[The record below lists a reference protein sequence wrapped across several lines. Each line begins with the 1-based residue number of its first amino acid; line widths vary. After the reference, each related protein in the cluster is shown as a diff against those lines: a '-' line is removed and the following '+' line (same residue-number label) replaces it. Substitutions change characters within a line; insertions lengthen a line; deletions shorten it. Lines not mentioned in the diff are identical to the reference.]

1 MTSRGSFGTDAD
13 YLRHKQYRDATNLN
27 ARIALHARFAQAD
40 EPWYPWLAGR
50 VDWPEGGDVLEVGCG
65 PGLLWTSVAHLLPR
79 LHLTLT
85 DLSEG
90 MLDAARSAV
99 DPVESIELVGT
110 RACDAQDLP
119 FPDASFDVVVA
130 NHMLYHVPEP
140 ARAAA
145 EFGRVLR
152 PGGVLLA
159 ATNGPDHLDVIVDIS
174 RQVFGW
180 SSHDFVDRRF
190 GRSNGGP
197 ILETAFGD
205 VAWHAHPGRLVCDDP
220 EAVIAYIQSSA
231 AGQEAETPQLAALTE
246 AVHDRFKAAGGVV
259 TMTTDAGC
267 FVARGPSKE
276 AGNGPRP

>member
-1 MTSRGSFGTDAD
+1 MTSREGFGTDAD
-13 YLRHKQYRDATNLN
+13 YLRDKQYKDATNLN

-50 VDWPEGGDVLEVGCG
+50 VNWPEGGEVLEVGCG
-65 PGLLWTSVAHLLPR
+65 PGLLWTSIAPLLPHLR
-79 LHLTLT
+79 LTLT

-90 MLDAARSAV
+90 MLDAARSVV
-99 DPVESIELVGT
+99 DAIESIELVAT

-119 FPDASFDVVVA
+119 FPDSSFDVLVA

-145 EFGRVLR
+145 EFARVLR
-152 PGGVLLA
+152 PDGVLLA
-159 ATNGPDHLDVIVDIS
+159 ATNGPNHLDVIADIA

-180 SSHDFVDRRF
+180 SSLDFVDRRF
-190 GRSNGGP
+190 GRSNGGA

-205 VAWHAHPGRLVCDDP
+205 VVWHDHPGRLVCDDP
-220 EAVIAYIQSSA
+220 AAVVAYIQSSS
-231 AGQEAETPQLAALTE
+231 AGLEADASQLAVLTQE
-246 AVHDRFKAAGGVV
+246 VHNRFQSAGGVV

-267 FVARGPSKE
+267 FVAQ
-276 AGNGPRP
+276 RPIAASA

>member
-1 MTSRGSFGTDAD
+1 MTSREGFGTDAD
-13 YLRHKQYRDATNLN
+13 YLRDKQYKDATNLN

-50 VDWPEGGDVLEVGCG
+50 VNWPEGGEVLEVGCG
-65 PGLLWTSVAHLLPR
+65 PGLLWTSIAPLLPHLR
-79 LHLTLT
+79 LTLT

-90 MLDAARSAV
+90 MLDAARSVV
-99 DPVESIELVGT
+99 DAIESIELVAT

-119 FPDASFDVVVA
+119 FPDSSFDVLVA

-145 EFGRVLR
+145 EFARVLR
-152 PGGVLLA
+152 PDGVLLA
-159 ATNGPDHLDVIVDIS
+159 ATNGPNHLDVIADIA

-180 SSHDFVDRRF
+180 SSLDFVDRRF
-190 GRSNGGP
+190 GRSNGGA

-205 VAWHAHPGRLVCDDP
+205 VVWHDHPGRLVCDDP
-220 EAVIAYIQSSA
+220 AAVVAYIQSSS
-231 AGQEAETPQLAALTE
+231 AGLEADASQLAVLTQE
-246 AVHDRFKAAGGVV
+246 VHNRFQSAGGVV

-267 FVARGPSKE
+267 FVAQ
-276 AGNGPRP
+276 RPLAASA

>member
-1 MTSRGSFGTDAD
+1 MTSREGFGTDAD
-13 YLRHKQYRDATNLN
+13 YLRDKQYKDATNLN

-50 VDWPEGGDVLEVGCG
+50 VNWPEGGEVLEVGCG
-65 PGLLWTSVAHLLPR
+65 PGLLWTSIATLLPHLR
-79 LHLTLT
+79 LTLT

-90 MLDAARSAV
+90 MLDAARSVV
-99 DPVESIELVGT
+99 DAIESIELVAT

-119 FPDASFDVVVA
+119 FPDSSFDVLVA

-145 EFGRVLR
+145 EFARVLR
-152 PGGVLLA
+152 PDGVLLA
-159 ATNGPDHLDVIVDIS
+159 ATNGPNHLDVIADIA

-180 SSHDFVDRRF
+180 SSLDFVDRRF
-190 GRSNGGP
+190 GRSNGGA

-205 VAWHAHPGRLVCDDP
+205 VVWHDHPGRLVCDDP
-220 EAVIAYIQSSA
+220 AAVVAYIQSSS
-231 AGQEAETPQLAALTE
+231 AGLEADASQLAVLIQE
-246 AVHDRFKAAGGVV
+246 VHNRFQSAGGVV

-267 FVARGPSKE
+267 FVAQ
-276 AGNGPRP
+276 RPIAASA